1 MGPVTTQ
8 LALVTTDITNISTAI
23 TNVDAMGAQTAINQ
37 AISDLEIAQN
47 LLTLYQQKLQEQ
59 PVPIDN

>member
-8 LALVTTDITNISTAI
+8 LALVTTDITNIGTAI

-37 AISDLEIAQN
+37 AMSDLEVAQN

-59 PVPIDN
+59 PVPTDN